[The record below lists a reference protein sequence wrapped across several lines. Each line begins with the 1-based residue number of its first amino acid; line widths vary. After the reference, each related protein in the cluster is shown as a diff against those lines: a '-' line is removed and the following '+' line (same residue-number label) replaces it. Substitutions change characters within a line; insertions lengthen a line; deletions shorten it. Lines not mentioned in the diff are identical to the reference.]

1 VAKRQRCET
10 CGKFKGIDKFQSK
23 NKKLT
28 YKICQPCKS
37 EKGKKDSIRGKANEY
52 LALGAL
58 LPVYPNTMMSSNEQ
72 TAHDLIIHLEKNK
85 DVRAQV
91 KTVSEKNTISFMG
104 GKRSGAERQ
113 YISSVKEYRYSA
125 KDTDLVIG
133 VRGFDIGNFELFFIP
148 SLVIDKIGQK
158 SISVKK
164 IKFTKN
170 DFKIIEQCKDSD
182 FAEKFYKQLGK

>member
-1 VAKRQRCET
+1 MAKRQRCET
-10 CGKFKGIDKFQSK
+10 CRKFKGIDKFQSK

-58 LPVYPNTMMSSNEQ
+58 LPAYPNTMMSSNEQ

-85 DVRAQV
+85 DVRVQV

-104 GKRSGAERQ
+104 GKRSGGDRQ

-133 VRGFDIGNFELFFIP
+133 VRGLSMGNFELFFIP

-158 SISVKK
+158 SMSANKVE
-164 IKFTKN
+164 FTKN
-170 DFKIIEQCKDSD
+170 DLSIIKRCKGPD
-182 FAEKFYKQLGK
+182 FAEVFLKQLGK